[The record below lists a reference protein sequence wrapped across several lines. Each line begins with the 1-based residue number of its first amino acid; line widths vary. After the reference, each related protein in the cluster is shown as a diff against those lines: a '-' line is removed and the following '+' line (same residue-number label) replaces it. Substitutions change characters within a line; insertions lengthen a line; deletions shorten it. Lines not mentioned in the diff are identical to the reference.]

1 MISSFSQGHI
11 PPFQGVGGLALRLDA
26 GLGPEA
32 GA

>member
-1 MISSFSQGHI
+1 MISSFSQVHI
-11 PPFQGVGGLALRLDA
+11 LPSQGVGGLALWLDA